1 MICSCWSSRYSFCGF
16 SEQENSNQS
25 SAENGDNQ
33 KKVVKEGKQ
42 LQVCFDLCGCTLWH
56 ILLSL
61 SLYVVVNIVQTSKLS
76 TEDAYQKLLIVGVCI
91 ISHDYFDVHIQSF
104 LVRNENDSQE
114 ELAEVMLPVGTV
126 LYSQMY
132 LFQ

>member
-1 MICSCWSSRYSFCGF
+1 M
-16 SEQENSNQS
+16 
-25 SAENGDNQ
+25 
-33 KKVVKEGKQ
+33 
-42 LQVCFDLCGCTLWH
+42 
-56 ILLSL
+56 
-61 SLYVVVNIVQTSKLS
+61 VVNIVQTSELS
-76 TEDAYQKLLIVGVCI
+76 TEDTYQQLLIVGVCMII

-132 LFQ
+132 LFR